1 MYTKRSP
8 KRSVVRVPKVSG
20 RAAPRSG
27 RPSGRGLGGRLL
39 IALLVAGFAL
49 FSYFSSSS
57 TNEITGETQYIGIT
71 QEQEIAMGLQSE
83 PQMIREFGGLA
94 PDESAQ
100 AYVDEIGFKLVNAVP
115 EVRDS
120 GYEFDF
126 HLLDDPETVNA
137 FALPGGP
144 IFITTALF
152 NRLETEGQ
160 LAGVLGHEIGH
171 VVGRHSAERIAKQ
184 QLTEGLTGAV
194 VIATSEN
201 QDPNVAAARIAQMVG
216 AFINMKYGREDELQ
230 SDELGVIFMTEA
242 GYDPRALIRVM
253 EILEEA
259 SGGASQPEFAS
270 THPNPG
276 NRIARIEEAIAEAYP
291 NGIPEGLEP

>member
-1 MYTKRSP
+1 MSKY
-8 KRSVVRVPKVSG
+8 VRRPQVSG
-20 RAAPRSG
+20 RTAPRRGRASG
-27 RPSGRGLGGRLL
+27 KGLGGRLL
-39 IALLVAGFAL
+39 MALVMAGIAL

-57 TNEITGETQYIGIT
+57 TNEITGETQYISIT

-83 PQMIREFGGLA
+83 PQMISQFGGLEN
-94 PDESAQ
+94 DQRKQ
-100 AYVDEIGFKLVNAVP
+100 AYVDEIGLKLVNANP
-115 EVRDS
+115 LVRDS

-126 HLLDDPETVNA
+126 HLLDDDQTVNA

-152 NRLETEGQ
+152 NRLQTEGQ

-171 VVGRHSAERIAKQ
+171 VVARHSAARMAKQ

-194 VIATSEN
+194 VIVASDSEGGAE
-201 QDPNVAAARIAQMVG
+201 QTARIAQMVG
-216 AFINMKYGREDELQ
+216 NFINMSYGRDDELQ
-230 SDELGVIFMTEA
+230 SDELGVVFMAEA
-242 GYDPRALIRVM
+242 GYDPRSLIGVM

-259 SGGASQPEFAS
+259 SGGSSQPEFAS

-276 NRIARIEEAIAEAYP
+276 NRIARINEVIEREFP
-291 NGIPEGLEP
+291 NGVPEGLEP